1 MCHPY
6 GITKAPDGSFYIT
19 DAAANALLHRTK
31 MGCTL
36 LLRDSWRCES
46 PACRSPVTESVP
58 TGGIMVDGKEGESI
72 VDMKLIAAQP
82 SANPE

>member
-31 MGCTL
+31 
-36 LLRDSWRCES
+36 
-46 PACRSPVTESVP
+46 
-58 TGGIMVDGKEGESI
+58 DGVHFVVAGFLAMRI
-72 VDMKLIAAQP
+72 PGLQVHQ
-82 SANPE
+82 